1 MKKLLLPLLTATA
14 LLGGCTTMADPFGGV
29 FNDGPRGPVP
39 VRDPYPGQAYPG
51 QAYPG
56 GPGPNQRGIPA
67 PYHAVGTEP
76 GWSLDI
82 DARTM
87 RFSGAY
93 GQGPITVATP
103 RVIVGFAG
111 EIYQTPRLNVN
122 IVHGRCS
129 DGMSDPTYPD
139 KVQVT
144 ADGRHYNGCGG
155 PDDRLGSPGT
165 MSSTP
170 LADSRWH
177 VVSING
183 RPTPLKGDYHVDF
196 TATQLSARFGC
207 NGMGARYTLDR
218 DMLSTDGLIGTQMA
232 CADLAMRFESQG
244 SAVLRTP
251 ARVRWSP
258 GHLTLTNNA
267 GIIELDRR

>member
-1 MKKLLLPLLTATA
+1 MKKILAPLLVTAA
-14 LLGGCTTMADPFGGV
+14 LLGGCTTMNDPLGGSLGRVFGE
-29 FNDGPRGPVP
+29 GPRGPAP
-39 VRDPYPGQAYPG
+39 VRDPYPGQPG
-51 QAYPG
+51 MA
-56 GPGPNQRGIPA
+56 A

-82 DARTM
+82 DLRTM
-87 RFSGAY
+87 RFSGPY
-93 GQGPITVATP
+93 GQGPISVATP

-129 DGMSDPTYPD
+129 DGMSDRVYPD

-144 ADGRHYNGCGG
+144 ADGQRYNGCGG

-170 LADSRWH
+170 LADTRWR
-177 VVSING
+177 VVSVNG
-183 RPTPLKGDYHVDF
+183 RQTPIKGDYRIDF
-196 TATQLSARFGC
+196 TATQVSAKFGC
-207 NGMGARYTLDR
+207 NGMGARYALDR

-232 CADLAMRFESQG
+232 CGASAMGFESQG
-244 SAVLRTP
+244 SAVLRSP

>member
-1 MKKLLLPLLTATA
+1 MMKFLAPLLAAAA
-14 LLGGCTTMADPFGGV
+14 LLGGCTTMNEPFGGSLGRV
-29 FNDGPRGPVP
+29 FGEGSRGSAP
-39 VRDPYPGQAYPG
+39 VRDPYPGQA
-51 QAYPG
+51 AL
-56 GPGPNQRGIPA
+56 PA

-82 DARTM
+82 DSRTM

-93 GQGPITVATP
+93 GQNPISVATP
-103 RVIVGFAG
+103 RVIVAFAG

-129 DGMSDPTYPD
+129 DGMSDRVYPD

-144 ADGRHYNGCGG
+144 ADGRQYNGCGG
-155 PDDRLGSPGT
+155 VDDRLGSPGT

-183 RPTPLKGDYHVDF
+183 RTTPLRGDYHLDF
-196 TATQLSARFGC
+196 TATQLSAKFGC
-207 NGMGARYTLDR
+207 NGMGGAYVLDR
-218 DMLSTDGLIGTQMA
+218 DMLSTDRLIGTQMA
-232 CADLAMRFESQG
+232 CAEPAMGFESQG
-244 SAVLRTP
+244 SAVLRSP

-258 GHLTLTNNA
+258 GHLTPTNNA
-267 GIIELDRR
+267 GIIELERR

>member
-1 MKKLLLPLLTATA
+1 MKTFLAPLLATAA
-14 LLGGCTTMADPFGGV
+14 LLGGCTSMNDPFGDV
-29 FNDGPRGPVP
+29 LDQRPRGPVP
-39 VRDPYPGQAYPG
+39 VRDPYPDQTGL
-51 QAYPG
+51 
-56 GPGPNQRGIPA
+56 PA

-82 DARTM
+82 DSRTM

-93 GQGPITVATP
+93 GQNPVSVATP

-122 IVHGRCS
+122 VVHGRCS
-129 DGMSDPTYPD
+129 DGMSDRTYPD

-144 ADGRHYNGCGG
+144 ADGHPYSGCGG

-177 VVSING
+177 VVSIND
-183 RPTPLKGDYHVDF
+183 RPTPLRGDYNLDF
-196 TATQLSARFGC
+196 TRDQVSAKFGC
-207 NGMGARYTLDR
+207 NSIGGRYALDR
-218 DMLSTDGLIGTQMA
+218 DMLSTDRLIGTEMA
-232 CADLAMRFESQG
+232 CAEPAMAFESQG
-244 SAVLRTP
+244 SAVLASP

-267 GIIELDRR
+267 GIIELERR